1 MLKNTT
7 ICYEDHDLTTIS
19 ERSTRIHDSKNEKQ
33 WCPLKHL
40 SWKTNLLT
48 FAIGAFWIILSV
60 STLVEF
66 VEFLK
71 KSTVKTGL
79 NIYSYFPA

>member
-40 SWKTNLLT
+40 SLKTNLLT
-48 FAIGAFWIILSV
+48 FAIGAF
-60 STLVEF
+60 
-66 VEFLK
+66 
-71 KSTVKTGL
+71 
-79 NIYSYFPA
+79 